1 MAPSFACWT
10 AAERSLG
17 DARAGVNLDR
27 RRRVLDQVVGG
38 CQGSSDGGRLEEG
51 AVMIRAV
58 VFDFGSV
65 LSRTAPDYIGSFE
78 RDYGLTREQWRPLFA
93 GPRAVE

>member
-1 MAPSFACWT
+1 
-10 AAERSLG
+10 
-17 DARAGVNLDR
+17 
-27 RRRVLDQVVGG
+27 
-38 CQGSSDGGRLEEG
+38 
-51 AVMIRAV
+51 MIRAV